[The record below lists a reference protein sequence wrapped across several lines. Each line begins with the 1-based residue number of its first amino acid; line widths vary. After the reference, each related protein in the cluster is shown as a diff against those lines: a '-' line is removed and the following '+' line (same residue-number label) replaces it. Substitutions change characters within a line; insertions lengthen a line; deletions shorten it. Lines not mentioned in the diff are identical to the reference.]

1 MRIFVG
7 LDITHKSTTFI
18 LLTRQT
24 WYYTQVH
31 RVDITQKSSLDITHK
46 THIDITNKL
55 YNTTSPP
62 QLDED
67 TYWLDMTHNSELI
80 LLAIQDNESW
90 CCTINN
96 SIIP

>member
-67 TYWLDMTHNSELI
+67 TYWLDMTHKSREW
-80 LLAIQDNESW
+80 LLMLYNQQ
-90 CCTINN
+90 T
-96 SIIP
+96 